1 MKKNWTWES
10 IVDVLIQEFQ
20 ENMYKKGDKMPSE
33 NKMAVRFGVTLSL
46 IHISQGPWFLKIC

>member
-20 ENMYKKGDKMPSE
+20 ENIYKKGDKMPSE
-33 NKMAVRFGVTLSL
+33 NKMAVRLAYPALRSGRLMN
-46 IHISQGPWFLKIC
+46 G